1 MSSTDTSG
9 LLDGGVSGDRSNGNP
24 GSEDGIAQEPGVLI
38 LPPEVERELSRAD
51 ASLGT
56 LGRPLD
62 RRNPFFVGLTGALGV
77 GVVYLLFRGLTD
89 VTSVLVI
96 VGVALF
102 IAIGLN
108 PIIDFLLSKSIP
120 RGAAVAIV
128 TLGFLAVVVGF
139 IILVVPPIAHEF
151 NVLITNYPHYKAN
164 LIAGR
169 GLGGAT
175 DS

>member
-1 MSSTDTSG
+1 MKHCGLLSIIPSGPLASVLWLSVSSSTASSRCSMLASDGSRGQLVSSTDTSG

-77 GVVYLLFRGLTD
+77 GVVYLLFRGLSD

-102 IAIGLN
+102 IAIG
-108 PIIDFLLSKSIP
+108 
-120 RGAAVAIV
+120 
-128 TLGFLAVVVGF
+128 
-139 IILVVPPIAHEF
+139 
-151 NVLITNYPHYKAN
+151 
-164 LIAGR
+164 
-169 GLGGAT
+169 
-175 DS
+175 